1 MSQDDDGTKEL
12 VLELVNGVYDHI
24 DSWLSMYV
32 KPEYRE
38 QVKQHALKLISD
50 RFRLSK
56 FRK

>member
-12 VLELVNGVYDHI
+12 VSELVKGVYDHI
-24 DSWLSMYV
+24 DSWLAMYV

-38 QVKQHALKLISD
+38 QVKQHALKIISD